1 MLDRVVFSERAIIAL
16 LAETQEHIETET
28 GGVFLGYRRDN
39 IWYVVE
45 TVDPGP
51 NSIFQPAYFE
61 YDDVYLNH
69 LMNKV
74 AKLYKKPLDIV
85 GLWHRHPGSFDQF
98 SSTDDGTNLK
108 YAKRNKDGSISAL
121 VNIDPNFR
129 LTIYH
134 VTEPLN
140 YRKVDY
146 TVGDCY
152 FPPEYLNYVSRDRY
166 LNVINNST
174 KTGTILSKI
183 KKNDKSNKNNQVQSK
198 GFALFNMLADFLEQ
212 STNVEV
218 INDTPCEIKKNKE
231 SSLETILEELQLD
244 LDFFENSGIKV
255 TLSMLDEEEIKI
267 QEDMT
272 RASTIGNSLVMFIY
286 KDNVV
291 FNFDN
296 KNYRYYR
303 NMFKDACDFYTM
315 QGGEL

>member
-1 MLDRVVFSERAIIAL
+1 MLERVVFSERAIIAL
-16 LAETQEHIETET
+16 LAETQEHLETET

-45 TVDPGP
+45 TIDPGP

-69 LMNKV
+69 LMNKI
-74 AKLYKKPLDIV
+74 ARLYKKPLDIV

-98 SSTDDGTNLK
+98 SNTDDGTNLK
-108 YAKRNKDGSISAL
+108 YAKRNKEGSISAL

-152 FPPEYLNYVSRDRY
+152 FLPAYLNYASRDRY
-166 LNVINNST
+166 LNLINYNT

-183 KKNDKSNKNNQVQSK
+183 KKNDK
-198 GFALFNMLADFLEQ
+198 FNMNKQVEPNNFTFFNILEDFLDR
-212 STNVEV
+212 SANVEV
-218 INDTPCEIKKNKE
+218 INDNTCEIARNKK
-231 SSLETILEELQLD
+231 SDLETILEELQED
-244 LDFFENSGIKV
+244 LDFFETSGIKIS
-255 TLSMLDEEEIKI
+255 LSMLDGEEIKI

-272 RASTIGNSLVMFIY
+272 GTSTAVNSLVMFIY
-286 KDNVV
+286 KDNIV
-291 FNFDN
+291 FSFNN

-315 QGGEL
+315 QGGGL